1 MMHVVVDVQHD
12 LAAAVDLRHF
22 LGRQFLIR
30 QYGKEMR
37 MFSPIGA
44 HFPRIT
50 IIIPSPS
57 HIHPPPC
64 IGHICGNT
72 LQNFHTLRHRRS
84 NKRNVNVALHLLR
97 IVNERVVAKRK
108 IGRLD
113 VKCLCGVFDICV
125 LEGKDVLI
133 APHTLLK
140 IHVVAPHGVPH
151 HEHSRMSLPYVQQ
164 FVRDHT
170 ACQTQQH
177 RVRSHMFPHKG
188 DARTLPIPLPF
199 LLKRPKSPLVETPR

>member
-1 MMHVVVDVQHD
+1 
-12 LAAAVDLRHF
+12 
-22 LGRQFLIR
+22 
-30 QYGKEMR
+30 MR

-97 IVNERVVAKRK
+97 IVNERVVSKRE
-108 IGRLD
+108 IGHLD
-113 VKCLCGVFDICV
+113 VKCLRGVRNIRI
-125 LEGKDVLI
+125 LKGEDVLI
-133 APHTLLK
+133 TPHTPLEVH
-140 IHVVAPHGVPH
+140 IIAPHGVPH
-151 HEHSRMSLPYVQQ
+151 HKRGRMSLPHVQYIIG
-164 FVRDHT
+164 DHT
-170 ACQTQQH
+170 TRQTQEH

-188 DARTLPIPLPF
+188 DARPLPTPLPF
-199 LLKRPKSPLVETPR
+199 LLKRPNSPLVETPC